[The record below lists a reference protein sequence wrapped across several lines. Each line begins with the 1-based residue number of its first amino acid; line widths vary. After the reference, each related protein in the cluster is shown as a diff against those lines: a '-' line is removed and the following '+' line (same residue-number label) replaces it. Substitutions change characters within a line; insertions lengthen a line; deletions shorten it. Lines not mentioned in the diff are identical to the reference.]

1 MVEVKEQSP
10 KVETWEKEF
19 ENSYLITPRADIFE
33 TENNFGIIINLPGV
47 TKENIKIKF
56 EKNVLEIMAKTNF
69 EKFAGKNF
77 VHKESRF
84 GNFYRRFNLS
94 ESIAVDS
101 ISATLENGQ
110 LLLELPKKEWVKP
123 RTININ

>member
-1 MVEVKEQSP
+1 MVEIKEQNT
-10 KVETWEKEF
+10 KVENWEKEF
-19 ENSYLITPRADIFE
+19 ENSYLVKPKADIFE

-47 TKENIKIKF
+47 TKDNIKIKM
-56 EKNVLEIMAKTNF
+56 EKNILEIMAKSNY
-69 EKFAGKNF
+69 EKFSDKNF
-77 VHKESRF
+77 IHNESSF

-94 ESIAVDS
+94 DSIAIEN